1 MIKKIIL
8 FVIFVAI
15 GMFVI
20 FKYSDYNLNRTVSA
34 CIVAQKQTSEI
45 FNHEKAKKFCKEEIK
60 NQKNN
65 Y

>member
-20 FKYSDYNLNRTVSA
+20 FKYSDHNLNRTVSA

-45 FNHEKAKKFCKEEIK
+45 FDAKKAKKFCKEKIK
-60 NQKNN
+60 KQKNN
-65 Y
+65 

>member
-20 FKYSDYNLNRTVSA
+20 FKYSDHNLNRTVSA
-34 CIVAQKQTSEI
+34 CIVAQKQTSET
-45 FNHEKAKKFCKEEIK
+45 FDAEKSKKLCTEKIK
-60 NQKNN
+60 KQKNN
-65 Y
+65 